1 MFKEHQNDCESSA
14 HLQPFLNSPEILL
27 HDISKANATHTHT
40 QHLMQNGI
48 EAMLCIHD
56 MLT

>member
-40 QHLMQNGI
+40 ALNAKWYRGNAVHS
-48 EAMLCIHD
+48 
-56 MLT
+56 